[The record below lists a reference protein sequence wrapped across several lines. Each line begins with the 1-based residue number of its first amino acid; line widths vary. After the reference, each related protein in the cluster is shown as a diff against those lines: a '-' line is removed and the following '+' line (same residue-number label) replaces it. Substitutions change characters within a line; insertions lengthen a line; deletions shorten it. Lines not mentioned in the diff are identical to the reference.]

1 MANSDVKVRE
11 VRLLESYSQTYN
23 RFMESTIQMT
33 HRFRNLFSRKDDEAR
48 ELERKIKDHLN
59 IAQQFLVHAKA
70 DYEASLKRGGGMDG
84 QELAHREQKLQY
96 YTNLY
101 KKAQKY
107 AESAKKL
114 YQNIHGETDRVIQ
127 MTIRQ
132 RNKLEKSKE
141 EGNNFLNKAIAALN
155 EYRQ

>member
-11 VRLLESYSQTYN
+11 IRLLESYSTTYN

-33 HRFRNLFSRKDDEAR
+33 YRFRNLFAQKDDQAR
-48 ELERKIKDHLN
+48 ELEHKIKDHLN
-59 IAQQFLVHAKA
+59 IAQQSLAHAKA
-70 DYEASLKRGGGMDG
+70 DYEASLRRGGGMDG
-84 QELAHREQKLQY
+84 RELAQREQKLEY
-96 YTNLY
+96 Y
-101 KKAQKY
+101 KKLYQKAQNY

-114 YQNIHGETDRVIQ
+114 YQNLHGETERVVQ

-141 EGNNFLNKAIAALN
+141 EGNNFLKKAIAALN
-155 EYRQ
+155 EYKQ

>member
-11 VRLLESYSQTYN
+11 VRLLESYSQAYN
-23 RFMESTIQMT
+23 RFMESTIHMLF
-33 HRFRNLFSRKDDEAR
+33 RFRSLFALKDNEAR
-48 ELERKIKDHLN
+48 DLERKIKDHLN
-59 IAQQFLVHAKA
+59 IAKQFLDHAKA
-70 DYEASLKRGGGMDG
+70 DYEASARRGGGMDG

-101 KKAQKY
+101 KKAQNY

-114 YQNIHGETDRVIQ
+114 YQNIHGEMERVEF
-127 MTIRQ
+127 MTNRQ
-132 RNKLEKSKE
+132 RHKLEQSKE

-155 EYRQ
+155 EYKQ